1 MLSSVVEPKEAITVS
16 KTSPVKVV
24 RHDIND
30 SVQTRSSSGAMKVVQ
45 SSSTR
50 AGQAID
56 VLNMDNESF
65 HTPTPLSF
73 DNSKFNDDD
82 NYRFTTNFVTP
93 PLRRGQQL
101 TAKPFEAQDAITVV
115 KEKRANETSKSKQ
128 DDESASVA
136 AMPSLSDV
144 TSATTVESQSSTSF
158 TELASL
164 MQSVSEELGQI
175 SLTATSKQEKTKKKK
190 QKKG

>member
-1 MLSSVVEPKEAITVS
+1 MVEPKEAITVS

-82 NYRFTTNFVTP
+82 DNYRFTTNFVTP

-128 DDESASVA
+128 DDGSANVA